1 MSYLG
6 NMWKKR
12 PPIQKTTNDFMFM
25 NNMNMK
31 DIEYLS
37 TGRKFEE
44 KLEKKCNCVT
54 LSTRKNSLSLEIMLC
69 ISCNYLK
76 LI

>member
-12 PPIQKTTNDFMFM
+12 PPIQETTNDFMFM

-44 KLEKKCNCVT
+44 KLEKSVIV
-54 LSTRKNSLSLEIMLC
+54 LLC
-69 ISCNYLK
+69 QQGRIL
-76 LI
+76 

>member
-12 PPIQKTTNDFMFM
+12 PPIQETTNDIMFM

-44 KLEKKCNCVT
+44 KLEKSVIV
-54 LSTRKNSLSLEIMLC
+54 LLC
-69 ISCNYLK
+69 QQGRIL
-76 LI
+76 